1 MAMEFPVTESS
12 GAPVLRARALASAIA
27 GALALALTGAQAQA
41 LMPAGMGASS
51 TDGAARE
58 PLAPGQSQ
66 FAAGARTGLM
76 LSNNLDLRPDSLPS
90 SGSTLF
96 EISPW
101 SSYRTMTSRGL
112 IEARAILRGQYRE
125 GASDA
130 VRLRTTLS
138 ASGDLR
144 LHEDW
149 LHLAARTSVQQI
161 NVDPFSANSADPS
174 SQVANTSTLK
184 HVEISPYARGRFDGN
199 GLWHANYSLRYID
212 PGVSG
217 ATASIGSNVNQ
228 TLRLGL
234 RTDLSRRTLG
244 LSLDGRQSR
253 VDYNSG
259 FDYQMADLEA
269 LGWWRASAAL
279 RVGAGAGWF
288 RHDLLRNS
296 DGKYESIGGVV
307 SAQWNPSPRTSAS
320 LRWADQHSREHLSA
334 NLDHRFGRWT
344 YRASYLRALQDGNA
358 TILSNQTSLAALLAQ
373 QAQTRSLSESDF
385 QVASLVRSPVVRT
398 EHINLGASAQGA
410 RTTLHGNLF
419 LVDRASVV
427 SLPGLPVIDLQ
438 QRGAWLA
445 ASYRLDGSQSL
456 NLGLRYTQSD
466 SDLNDAH
473 ARLTTLTGSW
483 DTRLTPRWS
492 LSLGARAQRQ
502 TARGNAVAYDEAAVF
517 ATTHIRFQ

>member
-1 MAMEFPVTESS
+1 MATGFPVTESS
-12 GAPVLRARALASAIA
+12 GAPVLRAQVLAHAIA
-27 GALALALTGAQAQA
+27 GALALCLTGAQAQA
-41 LMPAGMGASS
+41 LMPAGMGGGT
-51 TDGAARE
+51 TDSAARE

-66 FAAGARTGLM
+66 FSAGARTGLV
-76 LSNNLDLRPDSLPS
+76 LSNNLDLRPDTLPS
-90 SGSTLF
+90 TGHTLF

-101 SSYRTMTSRGL
+101 TNYRTMTSRGL
-112 IEARAILRGQYRE
+112 IQAQAILRGQYRE

-130 VRLRTTLS
+130 MRLRATLS

-144 LHEDW
+144 LQDDW

-161 NVDPFSANSADPS
+161 NIDPFSSNSADPS
-174 SQVANTSTLK
+174 SQATNTSTLK
-184 HVEISPYARGRFDGN
+184 HVEISPNARGRFDGT
-199 GLWHANYSLRYID
+199 GIWHANYSLRYID
-212 PGVSG
+212 PGVNS
-217 ATASIGSNVNQ
+217 AAASIGSNLNQ

-234 RTDLSRRTLG
+234 RTDLSRRALG
-244 LSLDGRQSR
+244 FSFDGQQSR
-253 VDYNSG
+253 VDYNNG
-259 FDYQMADLEA
+259 LNYQTAEFEA

-296 DGKYESIGGVV
+296 EGKYESIGGVV
-307 SAQWNPSPRTSAS
+307 SALWNPSSRTSAS
-320 LRWADQHSREHLSA
+320 LRWADQHTREHLSA

-358 TILSNQTSLAALLAQ
+358 TILSNQASLAALLAQ

-398 EHINLGASAQGA
+398 EHINLGVSAQGA
-410 RTTLHGNLF
+410 RTTLQGNLF
-419 LVDRASVV
+419 LVDRASVA

-492 LSLGARAQRQ
+492 LSLGARTQRQ